1 MARKRYRKKKR
12 DKSWDIVLPD
22 VNIELVDMVTDNRDR
37 QYKVSGL
44 GLSFLLNDIKKRD
57 GHKVIEDM
65 DYGTNIILRSPTS
78 MVIDDKDSACYLML
92 ALLEYVEERLSEYA
106 GIREGG
112 KIVANHFNIEKCE
125 HYRVLAYKA
134 AMTLIPILRDYVN
147 GLYEMILFS
156 DILDSD
162 EVL

>member
-22 VNIELVDMVTDNRDR
+22 VNIELVDMVSDNRDR

-44 GLSFLLNDIKKRD
+44 GLSFLLNDIKKQD
-57 GHKVIEDM
+57 DHKVIEDM

-78 MVIDDKDSACYLML
+78 MVIDDRDSACYLML
-92 ALLEYVEERLSEYA
+92 AILGYIEERLGKYA

-112 KIVANHFNIEKCE
+112 KIVANHFDIGKQE
-125 HYRVLAYKA
+125 HYQILAYET
-134 AMTLIPILRDYVN
+134 AMALIPILRAYIH
-147 GLYEMILFS
+147 GAYEIILFS

>member
-22 VNIELVDMVTDNRDR
+22 VNIELVDMVSDNRDR

-44 GLSFLLNDIKKRD
+44 GLSFLLNDIKKQD
-57 GHKVIEDM
+57 DHKVIEDM

-78 MVIDDKDSACYLML
+78 MVIDDRDSACYLML
-92 ALLEYVEERLSEYA
+92 ALLGYVEERLSEYA

-112 KIVANHFNIEKCE
+112 KIVANHFNIEKWE

-156 DILDSD
+156 DILNSD